1 MKISWTALPTVQT
14 WGGIEI
20 TSYEIYWMDI
30 NNDYDLIYTDT
41 PPFKFTYLH
50 TKTNPLDFSVTSARH
65 IVPGTLYKFKYRAIN
80 IHGIGSFSAESSIYA
95 STVPDKLAPPVT
107 SLYNTTVTI
116 VWAVT
121 PNDHA
126 QPVSKYA
133 IRFRA
138 SNGSYLE
145 DSGCPGA
152 NPTVVASLSCTM
164 TMTKFTSAPYNLGID
179 VLI

>member
-1 MKISWTALPTVQT
+1 
-14 WGGIEI
+14 
-20 TSYEIYWMDI
+20 
-30 NNDYDLIYTDT
+30 
-41 PPFKFTYLH
+41 
-50 TKTNPLDFSVTSARH
+50 
-65 IVPGTLYKFKYRAIN
+65 
-80 IHGIGSFSAESSIYA
+80 
-95 STVPDKLAPPVT
+95 LAPPVT